1 MWPFSPCRGVYIAFT
16 VAECVALVKALRV
29 VILKHVS
36 KPTWDKVIII
46 TIFNH
51 NLMIFNHNFLW
62 DKFLVVTIFE
72 TLHVVGLCILFF
84 GVFPEMGEL

>member
-1 MWPFSPCRGVYIAFT
+1 M
-16 VAECVALVKALRV
+16 ALVKALRV

-51 NLMIFNHNFLW
+51 NLIKINHNFSW
-62 DKFLVVTIFE
+62 EKFLVVFIFE
-72 TLHVVGLCILFF
+72 TLHVVGLCLLFF
-84 GVFPEMGEL
+84 GVFPEMGIIIAA